1 MYVSSRK
8 GFTLIELLVVIA
20 IIAILAVVVV
30 LTLNPAELLRQTRD
44 SNRLSDMSTLVHAIG
59 IYQEDLS
66 AGSMGSPS
74 TTYLSIPDANAS
86 TTAGDA
92 CQALGMSVSTTWH
105 CASSTYYRQ
114 VNGTGWLPINFA
126 STSVGSPLGSLPI
139 DPTNNSSSNL
149 FYTYQTNGNQY
160 EITSAMES
168 QKYQSIEANDGGT
181 YSDLFEQGTN
191 LALAAMDFG
200 GGSGSSATG
209 TVSQA
214 SMRLS
219 TINGTAFVDFS
230 SAGTLTPYIG
240 DKLTITDYTGH
251 QLIGYIKAAGTGET
265 YGSSQ
270 GSDPGMEGAYSSGL
284 NSSNGLINGTPL
296 QYTAGPHGGLS
307 AQQINNAAGNTGKVY
322 QSVFTQTAG
331 KLFQVSMWIK
341 ALAGSGYMYPS
352 FSGTTCLGSPDT
364 SSSTWTQ
371 FTTYCTVGTTGGNT
385 VTMVADSNA
394 VANTNQMVFDDMLV
408 RQVNTPSATGVT
420 ITTTSNGSTQ
430 NWASIDS
437 GFNVNDASG
446 YSYSIVP

>member
-126 STSVGSPLGSLPI
+126 STSMGSPLGSLPV
-139 DPTNNSSSNL
+139 DPTNNTSSNL

-160 EITSAMES
+160 EVTATMES

-191 LALAAMDFG
+191 LALASQDYG
-200 GGSGSSATG
+200 NPSLGSGN
-209 TVSQA
+209 VSPS

-219 TINGTAFVDFS
+219 TINGTAFVDLS

-240 DKLTITDYTGH
+240 DKLTITDNTGH
-251 QLIGYIKAAGTGET
+251 QLV
-265 YGSSQ
+265 
-270 GSDPGMEGAYSSGL
+270 D
-284 NSSNGLINGTPL
+284 
-296 QYTAGPHGGLS
+296 
-307 AQQINNAAGNTGKVY
+307 
-322 QSVFTQTAG
+322 
-331 KLFQVSMWIK
+331 
-341 ALAGSGYMYPS
+341 
-352 FSGTTCLGSPDT
+352 
-364 SSSTWTQ
+364 
-371 FTTYCTVGTTGGNT
+371 
-385 VTMVADSNA
+385 
-394 VANTNQMVFDDMLV
+394 
-408 RQVNTPSATGVT
+408 R
-420 ITTTSNGSTQ
+420 
-430 NWASIDS
+430 
-437 GFNVNDASG
+437 
-446 YSYSIVP
+446 